1 MKLTL
6 APPVHVAVNA
16 RVSIPQHLYDRVVLC
31 AAAHGATPADVL
43 NTVLYEHLSV
53 LEGSEEGSCAPRKHP
68 GKHATPA
75 LRVRPD
81 LMRRVDAVVRRMY
94 KHTPHSE
101 ELVPGGSRAAVVQLC
116 ISRVLTV
123 PIDAVEQTPLGPK
136 AKVSTV
142 QLLIP
147 VPPQVRTFLD
157 ASPDWSSASAFVR
170 HALTEELSSCA
181 ANPSIGKQTAVR
193 PRGAQG
199 WCTLSV
205 RIPSSQHDQLR
216 AGAIR
221 RRLSHLQL
229 ARVCIV
235 RAVLRQLK
243 AQSAAKEFHAKV
255 QAIRTEQSTSA
266 PGSAV

>member
-1 MKLTL
+1 MKFNT
-6 APPVHVAVNA
+6 PPPATQAVNVQVRLPVPLYESA
-16 RVSIPQHLYDRVVLC
+16 SHL
-31 AAAHGATPADVL
+31 AAAHGRPLADVL
-43 NTVLYEHLSV
+43 YSAILAQLPV
-53 LEGSEEGSCAPRKHP
+53 LESWEEPPMCKPLPAKCRAPLVRIP
-68 GKHATPA
+68 SDVMARILVQARRA
-75 LRVRPD
+75 LRFSSRT
-81 LMRRVDAVVRRMY
+81 DAV
-94 KHTPHSE
+94 
-101 ELVPGGSRAAVVQLC
+101 LQGGSRDGIIALCVLRALNVPAEVAAVA
-116 ISRVLTV
+116 SAR
-123 PIDAVEQTPLGPK
+123 PK
-136 AKVSTV
+136 PDPMV